1 MLFPSAPEGP
11 VNLLKAALAKPIN
24 IAITTHYNPDG
35 DALGSSL
42 GLARVLEQAGHS
54 VNVVLPN
61 TPSVD
66 LHWMPGYRRCIAGDT
81 AKQRAEQLIRDCDLL
96 FCLDFNRPD
105 RVNGLELALLAAKDK
120 VLIDHHRDPAPF
132 ARISFSDTRACA
144 TAQMVFDVVG
154 ALGLADLIDMDV
166 ATCLYTGI
174 LTDSGSFRFS
184 STTPH
189 TMHVAAEL
197 MAGGAVPDRIHSA
210 IMDNNTVD
218 RMRLFGF
225 ALSERMEHFPEL
237 GASLI
242 VLSKE
247 DLARFNYRQGDTE
260 GLVNQGLS
268 IRGNRLAAFI
278 VERPDVVKLSMR
290 SKGPIPVNE
299 FLAQHFQGGGH
310 ANAAGGHSTWPL
322 AQVVEH
328 FKRELPAFLQKYP
341 VE

>member
-1 MLFPSAPEGP
+1 MNS
-11 VNLLKAALAKPIN
+11 LKAALAQPIN

-42 GLARVLEQAGHS
+42 GLARVLAISGHT

-66 LHWMPGYRRCIAGDT
+66 LHWMPGYSGCVAGDT
-81 AKQRAEQLIRDCDLL
+81 AKQHAERLMRECDLL

-105 RVNGLELALLAAKDK
+105 RVNGLEAALLAAKDK

-132 ARISFSDTRACA
+132 ARINFSDTRACA
-144 TAQMVFDVVG
+144 TAQMVYDVLV
-154 ALGLADLIDMDV
+154 ALGLADLIDEEV

-197 MAGGAVPDRIHSA
+197 MARGAVPDRIYSA

-237 GASLI
+237 HASLI

-260 GLVNQGLS
+260 GLVNQGLT

-278 VERPDVVKLSMR
+278 VERPEVVKLSMR

-299 FLAQHFQGGGH
+299 FLAAHFKGGGH
-310 ANAAGGHSTWPL
+310 ANAAGGHSDLPL
-322 AQVVEH
+322 SDVVGI
-328 FKRELPAFLQKYP
+328 FKRELPAFLQKHP